1 MMHPT
6 AEDKVTIAVICYDLG
21 EFARWHP
28 RGKKYVNRYA
38 DFISYTEITALV
50 WRERLHALYLA
61 FKTCLVRAGSLMKMR
76 LCTTMA

>member
-28 RGKKYVNRYA
+28 RGKKYVNRYT
-38 DFISYTEITALV
+38 DFISYTEITAL
-50 WRERLHALYLA
+50 EATQKLLLLKRLHALYLA
-61 FKTCLVRAGSLMKMR
+61 FKTCLQDP
-76 LCTTMA
+76 